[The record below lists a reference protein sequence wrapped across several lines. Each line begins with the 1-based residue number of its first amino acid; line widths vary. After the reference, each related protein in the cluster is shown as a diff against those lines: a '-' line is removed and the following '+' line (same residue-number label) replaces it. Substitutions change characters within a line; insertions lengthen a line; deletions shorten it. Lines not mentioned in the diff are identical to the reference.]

1 MTTRTFAR
9 WVGLP
14 FGVAAISTS
23 GVLIRLT
30 TAPPLV
36 TAAVRMVVTSA
47 LLLAV
52 ALIRHQDELRRL
64 DSPTLRLMVGGGLL
78 LGVHFALWTNALF
91 WTSVASAVLLVDTH
105 PVAVALAARFFL
117 GEVTPRQVW
126 IGIGITLAG
135 SLLVAAGDLEF
146 GGRALVGDLMA
157 ASSAAMFA
165 GYLVIGRHVR
175 QGMSLPVYTG
185 IVYGVA
191 TLALFVMIAVMRVP
205 LTSVTGQDLV
215 VWGLLVLFPTLGG
228 HTVLNWA
235 LRHVPA
241 AVVGVSMLAEPV
253 LTTTWAWLVL
263 GEPPSPTAVI
273 GGAVILTGLYIALRA
288 PADRAAPPVPGGL
301 RSTSGKDATGDLPP

>member
-14 FGVAAISTS
+14 FGVASISTS

-30 TAPPLV
+30 TAPPLL
-36 TAAVRMVVTSA
+36 TAAVRMVATSA
-47 LLLAV
+47 ILLAL
-52 ALIRHQDELRRL
+52 ALIRHRDELRRL
-64 DSPTLRLMVGGGLL
+64 DSATVRLMAGAGLL

-117 GEVTPRQVW
+117 GEVTHRQVW
-126 IGIGITLAG
+126 MGIGLTLGG

-157 ASSAAMFA
+157 ATSAAMFA

-175 QGMSLPVYTG
+175 QGLSLPVYTG

-191 TLALFVMIAVMRVP
+191 TLVLLAITAGAGVSFASFTER
-205 LTSVTGQDLV
+205 DLL

-263 GEPPSPTAVI
+263 GESPSPTAVV
-273 GGAVILTGLYIALRA
+273 GGAVILIGLYLALRA
-288 PADRAAPPVPGGL
+288 PTA
-301 RSTSGKDATGDLPP
+301 

>member
-1 MTTRTFAR
+1 MTTPTFAR

-14 FGVAAISTS
+14 LGVAAISTS

-30 TAPPLV
+30 TAPPLL
-36 TAAVRMVVTSA
+36 TAGVRMVATSA
-47 LLLAV
+47 ILLIV
-52 ALIRHQDELRRL
+52 ALIRHRDELRRL
-64 DSPTLRLMVGGGLL
+64 DSATLRLMVGAGIL

-117 GEVTPRQVW
+117 REVTPRQVW
-126 IGIGITLAG
+126 LGIGLTLGG

-157 ASSAAMFA
+157 ASSAGMFA

-175 QGMSLPVYTG
+175 QGLSLPVYTG
-185 IVYGVA
+185 VVYGVA
-191 TLALFVMIAVMRVP
+191 TLVLLAMIAAMGVP
-205 LTSVTGQDLV
+205 LTSATERDLV

-241 AVVGVSMLAEPV
+241 AVVGVSLLAEPV

-263 GEPPSPTAVI
+263 GEAPPLTAVV
-273 GGAVILTGLYIALRA
+273 GGAVILTGLYLALRA
-288 PADRAAPPVPGGL
+288 PADKPDPAITGGL
-301 RSTSGKDATGDLPP
+301 GTRETGQERAG